1 MGIKERRNVEK
12 AEMKRKIMEAA
23 IDIIEQE
30 GYEKLSIRKIAA
42 KIEYS
47 PTTIYLYYT
56 DKAEIITDMS
66 NELYSKVFNDVV
78 TFINKN
84 AVLTL
89 EQQIQEIMCVFIKAL
104 CSEPEMVKAIM
115 FSGMNVIFANE
126 SSNCTPTNTGISMLD
141 DLISNGISQKVFRPD
156 IQNSSWMIIS
166 ALLGF
171 VMSVITNKLYRQ
183 NNFNQFVDDFV
194 KILIGGLRNEN
205 IKQVP

>member
-47 PTTIYLYYT
+47 PTTIYLYYA

-84 AVLTL
+84 TVLTL

-183 NNFNQFVDDFV
+183 NNFNQFIDDFV

>member
-12 AEMKRKIMEAA
+12 AEMKRKIMKAA

-171 VMSVITNKLYRQ
+171 VMSVITNKLYRY